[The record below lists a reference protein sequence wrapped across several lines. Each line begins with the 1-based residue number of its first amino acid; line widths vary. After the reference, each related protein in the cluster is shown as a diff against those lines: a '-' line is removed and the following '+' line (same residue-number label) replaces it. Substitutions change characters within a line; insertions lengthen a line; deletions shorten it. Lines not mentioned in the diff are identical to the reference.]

1 MYVRAATYAISG
13 VLLCSRYKKQFDFF
27 LQRLYDAILY
37 AMSPR
42 FYVFFDEYSIPFPA
56 HSVNLD
62 ATLSAKPN
70 LVYNVEM
77 SVFFPYLPNVSFAD
91 MLTKYKSNTLPILS
105 LEIIDKNGTAVRD
118 LTEFIENIRY
128 IYVEN
133 HFAPTVSDIIA
144 AWSVSNAIPID
155 RTLFRVRYITL
166 EGDEV
171 DSSLMDASELA
182 EEPVTTDV
190 NKQD

>member
-1 MYVRAATYAISG
+1 
-13 VLLCSRYKKQFDFF
+13 
-27 LQRLYDAILY
+27 
-37 AMSPR
+37 MSPR